1 MNVFEKSEFIWID
14 DTNIDTYGEFYASF
28 KANSSPIC
36 RLSCDGDY
44 TLFIN
49 GRYVASNQYGDFE
62 HYKIYDEI
70 DLSDYILD
78 GENHLAI
85 LVHHFGKDSQRYKRY
100 QTGVIFEI
108 CENNEILL
116 ASNESILSRKSKS
129 YISGIGR
136 EITGQLG
143 FSYTYDAK
151 NEDLWQ
157 IGQGNDFK
165 KSLPVSKNCIF
176 YKRPIKKQ
184 IHGDTVYGN
193 VISSENNTHFVIDL
207 GKEITG
213 LLSFEIEGEADLEI
227 AYGESLTN
235 GSVRKLIGGRR
246 FYIDYFSKKGKNDF
260 THYMLRFA
268 CRYLEITATSPII
281 LHKIGLIPQTYPT
294 VRRAMPRLNEADAKI
309 YEACV
314 NTLELC
320 MMEHYVDCP
329 WREQCLYAFDS
340 RNQMLCGYYAF
351 EGGNTEYVR
360 SNLLL
365 MSKDRRSDGLLSIC
379 YPCGVDLTIPS
390 FSLHYITSI
399 KEYLIYSKDLSLYC
413 EVENKIKEI
422 LSTFTGRIE
431 NGLVPTFE
439 GASHWNFYD
448 WSPFSEGALYQ
459 NTGKEYDCILNC
471 LLIIALKNYKEICNI
486 VNKAFE
492 YKNELTCLQEAT
504 KNKFFDKD
512 RGLFLVKEENSYTEL
527 VNSLAIL
534 ADLCTQSEADF
545 IAGKLARG
553 ELISCSL
560 SFKCFK
566 YDALLSVDSSYCDTV
581 LEEIRKTYLKM
592 AESTSTVWETDE
604 GESAF
609 DNAGSLC
616 HGWSAIPIY
625 YYNKLTNHQ

>member
-1 MNVFEKSEFIWID
+1 MSVFENSKFIWIN

-44 TLFIN
+44 TLYIN
-49 GRYVASNQYGDFE
+49 GKYVASNQYGDFE

-70 DLSDYILD
+70 DLSDHIVN
-78 GENHLAI
+78 GENHFAV
-85 LVHHFGKDSQRYKRY
+85 LVHYYGKDSSRYKKY
-100 QTGVIFEI
+100 QAGVIFEI
-108 CENNEILL
+108 IENDTVLL
-116 ASNESILSRKSKS
+116 ASNENILSRKSKA
-129 YISGIGR
+129 YISGIKK

-157 IGQGNDFK
+157 IGQSKDFK
-165 KSLPVSKNCIF
+165 KSVSVSKNCVF
-176 YKRPIKKQ
+176 YKRPIKKLEL
-184 IHGDTVYGN
+184 GDTVYGK
-193 VISSENNTHFVIDL
+193 VITNENNTHFVIDL
-207 GKEITG
+207 GREITG
-213 LLSFEIEGEADLEI
+213 LLSFEIEGKADINI

-235 GSVRKLIGGRR
+235 GRVRKIIGGRN
-246 FYIDYFSKKGKNDF
+246 FSIDYFSKDGKNDF

-268 CRYLEITATSPII
+268 CRYLEITATSPIV
-281 LHKIGLIPQTYPT
+281 LNKCGLIPQYYPT
-294 VRRAMPRLNEADAKI
+294 VRASMPDLNEVDRKI

-351 EGGNTEYVR
+351 EGGNYEYVS

-365 MSKDRRSDGLLSIC
+365 MSKDRRGDGLLSIC
-379 YPCGVDLTIPS
+379 YPCGIDLTIPS

-399 KEYLIYSKDLSLYC
+399 KEYLIHSKDLSLYY

-422 LSTFTGRIE
+422 LSTFIGRIE
-431 NGLVPTFE
+431 NGLVPTLE

-448 WSPFSEGALYQ
+448 WSPYSEGALYQ
-459 NTGKEYDCILNC
+459 NTGKEYDCLLNC
-471 LLIIALKNYKEICNI
+471 LLIIALNNYKKICNI

-492 YKNELTCLQEAT
+492 YENELEILKNAT
-504 KNKFFDKD
+504 KDKFFDKKKC
-512 RGLFLVKEENSYTEL
+512 LFYVKEKNSYTEL

-534 ADLCTQSEADF
+534 AGLCTQNEANF
-545 IAGKLARG
+545 ISSKLARG

-566 YDALLSVDSSYCDTV
+566 YDALLSVSADYKDTI
-581 LEEIRKTYLKM
+581 LSEIRDTYLKM
-592 AESTSTVWETDE
+592 AERTGTVWETDG

-625 YYNKLTNHQ
+625 YYNLLGK

>member
-1 MNVFEKSEFIWID
+1 MSVFENSKFIWIN

-44 TLFIN
+44 TLYIN
-49 GRYVASNQYGDFE
+49 GKYVASNQYGDFE

-70 DLSDYILD
+70 DLSDHIVND
-78 GENHLAI
+78 ENHFAV
-85 LVHHFGKDSQRYKRY
+85 LVHHYGKDSSRYKKY
-100 QTGVIFEI
+100 QAGVIFEI
-108 CENNEILL
+108 IENDTVLL
-116 ASNESILSRKSKS
+116 ASNENILSRKSKA
-129 YISGIGR
+129 YISGIKK

-157 IGQGNDFK
+157 IGQGKDFK
-165 KSLPVSKNCIF
+165 KSVSVSKNCVF
-176 YKRPIKKQ
+176 YKRPIKKLEF
-184 IHGDTVYGN
+184 GDAVYGK
-193 VISSENNTHFVIDL
+193 VITNENNTHFVIDL
-207 GKEITG
+207 GREITG
-213 LLSFEIEGEADLEI
+213 LLSFEIEGKADINI

-235 GSVRKLIGGRR
+235 GRVRKIIGGRN
-246 FYIDYFSKKGKNDF
+246 FSIDYFSKDGKNDF

-268 CRYLEITATSPII
+268 CRYLEITATSPIV
-281 LHKIGLIPQTYPT
+281 LNKCGLIPQYYPT
-294 VRRAMPRLNEADAKI
+294 VRAKIPDLNEVDKKI

-314 NTLELC
+314 NTLKLC

-351 EGGNTEYVR
+351 EGGNYEYVR

-365 MSKDRRSDGLLSIC
+365 MSKDRRGDGLLSIC
-379 YPCGVDLTIPS
+379 YPCGIDLTIPS

-399 KEYLIYSKDLSLYC
+399 KEYLIHSKDLSLYY

-422 LSTFTGRIE
+422 LSTFIGRIE
-431 NGLVPTFE
+431 NGLVPTLE

-448 WSPFSEGALYQ
+448 WSPYSEGALYQ

-471 LLIIALKNYKEICNI
+471 LLIIALNNYKEICNI

-492 YKNELTCLQEAT
+492 YENELEILKNAT
-504 KNKFFDKD
+504 KDKFFDKEKC
-512 RGLFLVKEENSYTEL
+512 LFYVKEKNSYTEL

-534 ADLCTQSEADF
+534 ADLCTQNEANF
-545 IAGKLARG
+545 ISSKLARG

-566 YDALLSVDSSYCDTV
+566 YDALLSVSDDYKDAV
-581 LEEIRKTYLKM
+581 LGEIRDTYLKM
-592 AESTSTVWETDE
+592 AERTGTVWETDE

-616 HGWSAIPIY
+616 HGWSAIPVY
-625 YYNKLTNHQ
+625 YYNKLL

>member
-14 DTNIDTYGEFYASF
+14 DTNIDTYGEFYATF
-28 KANSSPIC
+28 TANSSPVC

-49 GRYVASNQYGDFE
+49 GKYVSSNQYGDYE

-70 DLSDYILD
+70 DLSGYIVN

-100 QTGVIFEI
+100 QAGVIFEI

-116 ASNESILSRKSKS
+116 TSDESILSRKSKS
-129 YISGIGR
+129 YISGIKR

-165 KSLPVSKNCIF
+165 KSLPVSKNCVF
-176 YKRPIKKQ
+176 YKRPIKKLLL
-184 IHGDTVYGN
+184 GDTVYGN

-235 GSVRKLIGGRR
+235 GGVRKIIGGRR

-281 LHKIGLIPQTYPT
+281 LNKIGLIPQVYPC
-294 VRRAMPRLNEADAKI
+294 VRKNLPKLSEADRKI

-390 FSLHYITSI
+390 FSLHYITSV
-399 KEYLIYSKDLSLYC
+399 KEYLIHSKDLSLYD
-413 EVENKIKEI
+413 EVKDKVSEA
-422 LSTFTGRIE
+422 LSTFISKIE

-439 GASHWNFYD
+439 GKNHWNFYD

-486 VNKAFE
+486 VNKSFE
-492 YKNELTCLQEAT
+492 YENELLCLQNAT
-504 KNKFFDKD
+504 KNAFFDKSK
-512 RGLFLVKEENSYTEL
+512 GLFYVKDSGSYTEL

-534 ADLCTQSEADF
+534 ADLCTQSEAEF
-545 IAGKLARG
+545 IASKLARA

-625 YYNKLTNHQ
+625 YYNKLTDC